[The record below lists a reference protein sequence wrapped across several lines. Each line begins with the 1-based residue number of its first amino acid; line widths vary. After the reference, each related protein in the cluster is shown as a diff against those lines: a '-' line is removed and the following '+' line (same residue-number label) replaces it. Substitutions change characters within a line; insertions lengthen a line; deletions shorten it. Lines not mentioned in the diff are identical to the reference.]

1 MSALKRR
8 KTTLMLDEEVFKK
21 IKILSTLEDESMV
34 SFIRKAVE
42 ERIERLTDQD
52 RKDTIINLMA
62 FSQDQTSSYTED
74 DLVESSVSEVRKYR
88 SSKK

>member
-1 MSALKRR
+1 MTQEGFVSFNFLFHL
-8 KTTLMLDEEVFKK
+8 TPPS
-21 IKILSTLEDESMV
+21 LSFAQRNEDESMV